1 MARNLSGKTALVTG
15 ASAGIGRA
23 TVATLIGHGAN
34 VIATGRREDALEALV
49 AEHGAGRVTAIA
61 GDLND
66 GDFVA
71 DLVSAAADVE
81 ILVSNAGVLKY
92 APILDLTYADME
104 DMVRTNVLGSFRI
117 THEIAK
123 AMVERG
129 RGHIVVMTST
139 AAREVYPLGSIY
151 CATKHALSAFARA
164 LRIELQAKRIQVSEI
179 APGMVDTDIRNNSD
193 HPAVLAAVSARKF
206 EPLTPEEVAEAV
218 GFALLSS
225 DNCANDLIELR
236 PRGAAA

>member
-1 MARNLSGKTALVTG
+1 MTRNLSGKTALVTG

-23 TVATLIGHGAN
+23 TVAALVDRGAN
-34 VIATGRREDALEALV
+34 VIATGRRRDALDSLV

-66 GDFVA
+66 GDFVTE
-71 DLVSAAADVE
+71 LVSAAADVE

-92 APILDLTYADME
+92 APILDLTYDDME
-104 DMVRTNVLGSFRI
+104 NMVRTNVLGSFRI

-164 LRIELQAKRIQVSEI
+164 LRIELQAKGIEVSEI
-179 APGMVDTDIRNNSD
+179 APGMVDTDIRDDSD
-193 HPAVLAAVSARKF
+193 HPAVLAAVNARKF

-218 GFALLSS
+218 AFALLSS
-225 DNCANDLIELR
+225 NNCANDLIELR

>member
-34 VIATGRREDALEALV
+34 VIATGRRQDALEALV

-92 APILDLTYADME
+92 APILDLTYDDME

-117 THEIAK
+117 THGIAK
-123 AMVERG
+123 AIGDRG
-129 RGHIVVMTST
+129 RGQIVVMATT
-139 AAREVYPLGSIY
+139 AAREVYPLGSI
-151 CATKHALSAFARA
+151 
-164 LRIELQAKRIQVSEI
+164 
-179 APGMVDTDIRNNSD
+179 
-193 HPAVLAAVSARKF
+193 
-206 EPLTPEEVAEAV
+206 
-218 GFALLSS
+218 
-225 DNCANDLIELR
+225 
-236 PRGAAA
+236 